1 MEDDPMRMHRTLV
14 LGASLLMAIST
25 AAVGEASSPD
35 IQTAQAS
42 VAPASGAP
50 VTSGA
55 LPSGP
60 VGDGVIK
67 MGSAGFYES
76 AVVAEIYA
84 QALEAAG
91 LTVQRKLNIGPRKV
105 TWPALQA
112 GQDINIMP
120 EYIFSFLAEALA
132 APDKATPDAAATE
145 ANLAAALAPLDFS
158 VLGYTPAVDTNA
170 FVVTADTASRY
181 SLTSISDLAKIAGEI
196 KWGLPAEC
204 ATNPSCGGALLKYGI
219 DISKL
224 QVTELGACGGEIAAA
239 LVNGGVQVG
248 ELCSTQP
255 DIAQN
260 NLVALTDDLHT
271 QGADNLAPIVRD
283 DLLRALDARGI
294 DMAAILDPVSAAITT
309 EDLTA
314 LNVRVGVN
322 NEDVDVVAR
331 DYLTS
336 KGLLAGGSPA
346 ASTAP

>member
-1 MEDDPMRMHRTLV
+1 MRMHRTLV
-14 LGASLLMAIST
+14 LGASLLMAISSV
-25 AAVGEASSPD
+25 AVGEASTPD

-42 VAPASGAP
+42 TAPAGGAP
-50 VTSGA
+50 AAPGA

-67 MGSAGFYES
+67 IGSADFYES

-91 LTVQRKLNIGPRKV
+91 LTVQRKLDIGPRKV

-112 GQDINIMP
+112 GKDINIMP

-132 APDKATPDAAATE
+132 APDKATPDAAETE

-170 FVVTADTASRY
+170 FVVTAATAQQY
-181 SLTSISDLAKIAGEI
+181 SLKSIADLAPIAGQI

-219 DISKL
+219 DVTAL
-224 QVTELGACGGEIAAA
+224 DVTELEPCGPLIAAA
-239 LVNGGVQVG
+239 VVNGGVQVG

-260 NLVALTDDLHT
+260 DLVALADDLAHPGRR
-271 QGADNLAPIVRD
+271 QPCAHRP
-283 DLLRALDARGI
+283 
-294 DMAAILDPVSAAITT
+294 
-309 EDLTA
+309 E
-314 LNVRVGVN
+314 
-322 NEDVDVVAR
+322 
-331 DYLTS
+331 
-336 KGLLAGGSPA
+336 
-346 ASTAP
+346 